1 MNKYQR
7 YYMLHRDDK
16 LSKYH
21 NDPEVI
27 AKREQKERKKAEK
40 EAEKLAK
47 QQEKEQKRQEK
58 LQLALAT
65 KKTNKKQTGG
75 LNEFLKGNPPVEKL

>member
-1 MNKYQR
+1 MAEMNKYQR
-7 YYMLHRDDK
+7 YYALHRDDK

-27 AKREQKERKKAEK
+27 AKREEKERKKAEK
-40 EAEKLAK
+40 NAEERTK
-47 QQEKEQKRQEK
+47 QQEKERIRQEK

-65 KKTNKKQTGG
+65 KKSNKKQTGG
-75 LNEFLKGNPPVEKL
+75 SE